1 MRLIYYLVIFLLC
14 ISWTTPHYEED
25 SLITYTADPAKI
37 QLFWKDSEDQH
48 LRSIGRLESWITSQH
63 KKLIFATN
71 GGMYESDGTP
81 VGLFIQNGKVVEPL
95 NKKEVLK
102 NGSSIPNFYLKPNG
116 VFYIDKAGKAF
127 VTETNKFNLSNQ
139 IQWATQSGPMLVVN
153 RAIHSVFQ
161 KGSPNQV
168 IRSGVG
174 ILPNGKVLFAISR
187 SPINFY
193 DFALYF
199 QQQGCANALF
209 LDGFVSRIYLPEKG
223 VRQTDGNFGVIVG
236 VTE

>member
-1 MRLIYYLVIFLLC
+1 MRLISYLLVFLLC
-14 ISWTTPHYEED
+14 ISWTTSHWYEE

-37 QLFWKDSEDQH
+37 QLFWKDNEGQY
-48 LRSIGRLESWITSQH
+48 LRSIGRLESWITSQK

-81 VGLFIQNGKVVEPL
+81 VGLFIQNSKVVKPL
-95 NKKEVLK
+95 NQKEVLK
-102 NGSSIPNFYLKPNG
+102 NGSAIPNFYLKPNG

-127 VTETNKFNLSNQ
+127 VTETSKFILSKQ
-139 IQWATQSGPMLVVN
+139 IQWATQSGPMLVTN
-153 RAIHSVFQ
+153 GAIHPVFQ

-187 SPINFY
+187 TPMNFY

-209 LDGFVSRIYLPEKG
+209 LDGFVSRMYLPEKG

-236 VTE
+236 VAE